1 MEKLKNSRKQ
11 YRRLFTIAHSDFLN
25 CENDLTIEDKI
36 LKLKIV
42 EEKAK
47 LMVASEYEFR
57 ELLFASEETEEN
69 INNEIDI
76 SESYIDKWRI
86 LENKLHD
93 LLDEKKEHSSV
104 STVSGAVSTTPSNL
118 LHYPKINLPTFDG
131 NIRNWL
137 WFWGQFQKIDND
149 SNLDNHDKYAYL
161 AHAMEKGSPAD
172 ELIKSFSPGGENY
185 EKAVKQLKLRYGR
198 EELLVEVYV
207 RDLLSIVLLK
217 QKLQK
222 IPIRKLYD
230 QLETKLR
237 ALETLGVTKDKYA
250 AMLFPLVESSLPDET
265 LKAWE
270 RFRTTH
276 RRVSEEVTYS
286 LTTEEKDTSSCG
298 KMPSNDLDRLLDFL
312 QDEVEGEERIVL
324 ASQSFDQPKKSS
336 FSNSRRESN
345 EKKFQTRVSSAT
357 DLLASNLNK
366 KKLCIFCTEE
376 HNSWNCKKASKLT
389 LHEKQ
394 SAVEK
399 ARCCF
404 LCLREGHGV
413 KTCRSK
419 FNCQL
424 CGKKHHLFLC
434 RALSPEPNSSSVP
447 TDIKVR
453 ESMIQHDEALAN
465 LSKCSNVFLQTLTI
479 LVRGETTKR
488 KARAIIDSG
497 SQRSYILKATAEEM
511 NYKAKRREY
520 LQHSLFGG
528 SNTSTCQHDVYMI
541 YLSSVSEE
549 YSCHFEVLG
558 QEVICDSILSR
569 KRGSHFKELR
579 DYNIHLVEDLDGP
592 IEILI
597 GADVAGKLITGNHLQ
612 LKNGITA
619 IETKLDWTVIGRAN
633 SENTSLLITSMLTT
647 SACITD
653 LWTLDSLGIT
663 DPSEKKTA
671 IELQEAARQHFLDTV
686 KIENNRYIVSLP
698 WIEDHLPLPDNFEL
712 SEKRLH
718 KVVKRLKTEGL
729 FEAYGAVF
737 KEWLEEDII
746 EEVTKDEVNLPAHYL
761 PHRPVLKQNSTT
773 KIRPVFD
780 ASARQKGAPCLN
792 DCLETG
798 VNLIELIPN
807 ILYRFRLEKIGV
819 IADIRKAFLQVCLSP
834 SDKDFLRSLWIGEDG
849 KLKYFRHCRVVFSVS
864 CSPFL
869 LGIVIMHHLQEV
881 LNHQDKKYPERMVKL
896 LMQSF
901 YVDNCVTSVPNEKEL
916 ELFIEVATN
925 VMAERSFQL
934 RGWESTCLKDRSAP
948 VTNVLGLQWDKG
960 LDTLGI
966 NMNSLKELCVEN
978 VTKKTILSAA
988 HRIFDPIGATC
999 PVALFPKLLYRKLG
1013 SEN

>member
-1 MEKLKNSRKQ
+1 
-11 YRRLFTIAHSDFLN
+11 
-25 CENDLTIEDKI
+25 
-36 LKLKIV
+36 
-42 EEKAK
+42 
-47 LMVASEYEFR
+47 
-57 ELLFASEETEEN
+57 
-69 INNEIDI
+69 
-76 SESYIDKWRI
+76 
-86 LENKLHD
+86 
-93 LLDEKKEHSSV
+93 
-104 STVSGAVSTTPSNL
+104 
-118 LHYPKINLPTFDG
+118 
-131 NIRNWL
+131 
-137 WFWGQFQKIDND
+137 
-149 SNLDNHDKYAYL
+149 
-161 AHAMEKGSPAD
+161 
-172 ELIKSFSPGGENY
+172 
-185 EKAVKQLKLRYGR
+185 
-198 EELLVEVYV
+198 
-207 RDLLSIVLLK
+207 
-217 QKLQK
+217 
-222 IPIRKLYD
+222 
-230 QLETKLR
+230 
-237 ALETLGVTKDKYA
+237 
-250 AMLFPLVESSLPDET
+250 
-265 LKAWE
+265 
-270 RFRTTH
+270 
-276 RRVSEEVTYS
+276 
-286 LTTEEKDTSSCG
+286 
-298 KMPSNDLDRLLDFL
+298 MPSNDLDRLLDFL

-579 DYNIHLVEDLDGP
+579 DYNIHLAEDLDGP

-619 IETKLDWTVIGRAN
+619 IETKLGWTVIGRAN

-671 IELQEAARQHFLDTV
+671 VELQEAARQHFLDTV

-746 EEVTKDEVNLPAHYL
+746 EEVTKDE
-761 PHRPVLKQNSTT
+761 
-773 KIRPVFD
+773 
-780 ASARQKGAPCLN
+780 
-792 DCLETG
+792 
-798 VNLIELIPN
+798 
-807 ILYRFRLEKIGV
+807 
-819 IADIRKAFLQVCLSP
+819 
-834 SDKDFLRSLWIGEDG
+834 
-849 KLKYFRHCRVVFSVS
+849 
-864 CSPFL
+864 
-869 LGIVIMHHLQEV
+869 
-881 LNHQDKKYPERMVKL
+881 
-896 LMQSF
+896 SF

-925 VMAERSFQL
+925 VMADRSFQL

-978 VTKKTILSAA
+978 VTKKIILSTA

-999 PVALFPKLLYRKLG
+999 PVALFPKLLLQKTWERKLNWEEEVDSNTREEFLKWMRDIFHLEKVQIPRHLKTG
-1013 SEN
+1013 DANEKCSLHFFSDASMYAYAAVAFLRVETSEYVKVQLLSAKARVSPTGKKKTTIARLELLAATITARLASSITKEIPHEKIYLWSDSTTVIGEITYDVAKDVRAKVQQEQVTPKVQQEQAAHEVSQTRVLDPEGPISETVKTRSGRIVHGPKRLDL

>member
-1 MEKLKNSRKQ
+1 
-11 YRRLFTIAHSDFLN
+11 
-25 CENDLTIEDKI
+25 
-36 LKLKIV
+36 
-42 EEKAK
+42 
-47 LMVASEYEFR
+47 
-57 ELLFASEETEEN
+57 
-69 INNEIDI
+69 
-76 SESYIDKWRI
+76 
-86 LENKLHD
+86 
-93 LLDEKKEHSSV
+93 
-104 STVSGAVSTTPSNL
+104 
-118 LHYPKINLPTFDG
+118 
-131 NIRNWL
+131 
-137 WFWGQFQKIDND
+137 
-149 SNLDNHDKYAYL
+149 
-161 AHAMEKGSPAD
+161 MEKGSPAD
-172 ELIKSFSPGGENY
+172 ELIKSFPPGGENY

-198 EELLVEVYV
+198 EELLVEVY
-207 RDLLSIVLLK
+207 
-217 QKLQK
+217 
-222 IPIRKLYD
+222 
-230 QLETKLR
+230 
-237 ALETLGVTKDKYA
+237 
-250 AMLFPLVESSLPDET
+250 
-265 LKAWE
+265 
-270 RFRTTH
+270 
-276 RRVSEEVTYS
+276 
-286 LTTEEKDTSSCG
+286 
-298 KMPSNDLDRLLDFL
+298 
-312 QDEVEGEERIVL
+312 DEVEGKERILL
-324 ASQSFDQPKKSS
+324 ASQSFDQSKKSS
-336 FSNSRRESN
+336 FPNNRRESN

-366 KKLCIFCTEE
+366 KKLCIFCAEE

-419 FNCQL
+419 FNFQL

-465 LSKCSNVFLQTLTI
+465 LSKSSNVFLQTLTI

-497 SQRSYILKATAEEM
+497 SQRSYILKATAEEEM

-528 SNTSTCQHDVYMI
+528 SNTSSCQHDVYMI

-569 KRGSHFKELR
+569 KRWSHFKELR
-579 DYNIHLVEDLDGP
+579 DYNIHLAEDLDGP

-619 IETKLDWTVIGRAN
+619 IETKLGWTVIGRAN
-633 SENTSLLITSMLTT
+633 SENTSLLITSILTT

-671 IELQEAARQHFLDTV
+671 VELQEAARQHFLDTV
-686 KIENNRYIVSLP
+686 KIENRYI
-698 WIEDHLPLPDNFEL
+698 
-712 SEKRLH
+712 RLH

-761 PHRPVLKQNSTT
+761 PHLPVLKENSTT

-780 ASARQKGAPCLN
+780 VSARQKGVPCLN

-819 IADIRKAFLQVCLSP
+819 IADIRKAFLQ
-834 SDKDFLRSLWIGEDG
+834 
-849 KLKYFRHCRVVFSVS
+849 
-864 CSPFL
+864 
-869 LGIVIMHHLQEV
+869 
-881 LNHQDKKYPERMVKL
+881 
-896 LMQSF
+896 
-901 YVDNCVTSVPNEKEL
+901 
-916 ELFIEVATN
+916 
-925 VMAERSFQL
+925 
-934 RGWESTCLKDRSAP
+934 
-948 VTNVLGLQWDKG
+948 VLGLQWDKG

-999 PVALFPKLLYRKLG
+999 PVALFPKLLLQKTW
-1013 SEN
+1013 E